1 MPINST
7 NETNQESLTK
17 INCYTTS
24 IDSKHNS
31 MSLISHLTSSFLAAA
46 SSSSSTII
54 NKTSVHRPNLNK
66 RNSLNRNLSVTDDH
80 LTSSRNST
88 SSISSLVSCHSTT
101 NKTANSG
108 RNSCLYVE
116 NDSVFEESS
125 LSSSSNQRI
134 DEITK
139 QDDDIIIGVVIGDDL
154 DDDIKLKLNHD
165 YADDFSSASIENLSK
180 HKQEHI
186 EFINLIKKC
195 QHWIEV
201 NKNKNFFFSKMNIN
215 I

>member
-1 MPINST
+1 MLKWFICD
-7 NETNQESLTK
+7 L
-17 INCYTTS
+17 
-24 IDSKHNS
+24 
-31 MSLISHLTSSFLAAA
+31 
-46 SSSSSTII
+46 
-54 NKTSVHRPNLNK
+54 
-66 RNSLNRNLSVTDDH
+66 
-80 LTSSRNST
+80 
-88 SSISSLVSCHSTT
+88 
-101 NKTANSG
+101 
-108 RNSCLYVE
+108 CLYVE

-165 YADDFSSASIENLSK
+165 YTDDFSSASIENLSK
-180 HKQEHI
+180 HKQEHN

-201 NKNKNFFFSKMNIN
+201 IKNKKIFFFPKWILIYNLKIRRLQPKSFYIRMILENL
-215 I
+215 